1 MSFART
7 SPSLRVLLVL
17 VAVSAVAAACT
28 GLPAATPASTPATTP
43 APATGGAAP
52 TTTPAPATEPVPTPL
67 PSATPDRIIPRVSI
81 SPFPGDGA
89 SVPAPVLAA
98 VVADA
103 ARRTGTAPADVTVV
117 TAKGVTWPNGALG
130 CPQPGF
136 MYTQMVQPG
145 YQVVVEAG
153 GTRLDYRVGMSG
165 APQLCEN
172 PPGPG

>member
-7 SPSLRVLLVL
+7 SPSRRFLLVL
-17 VAVSAVAAACT
+17 VAVSAVAAACA
-28 GLPAATPASTPATTP
+28 GLPAATPAATP

-52 TTTPAPATEPVPTPL
+52 TTTPEPTTEPVPTPR
-67 PSATPDRIIPRVSI
+67 PSATPDRNIPRVSI
-81 SPFPGDGA
+81 SPVPGDGA
-89 SVPAPVLAA
+89 SVPAAVLAA

-103 ARRTGTAPADVTVV
+103 ARRTGTAPSDVTVV
-117 TAKGVTWPNGALG
+117 TARSVNWPDGALG

-136 MYTQMVQPG
+136 MYTQMVEPG
-145 YQVVVEAG
+145 YQVVVESG
-153 GTRLDYRVGMSG
+153 GTRLDYRVGMGG

>member
-1 MSFART
+1 MSIDRT
-7 SPSLRVLLVL
+7 SPSRRFLLVL
-17 VAVSAVAAACT
+17 VAVAAVAAACT
-28 GLPAATPASTPATTP
+28 GLPAATPAATPA
-43 APATGGAAP
+43 AATGGAAP
-52 TTTPAPATEPVPTPL
+52 TTTPAPATEPVPTPM

-81 SPFPGDGA
+81 SPVPGDGA
-89 SVPAPVLAA
+89 PVPPAVLAA

-103 ARRTGTAPADVTVV
+103 ARRTGTAPADITVV
-117 TAKGVTWPNGALG
+117 TAKSVTWPDGALG